1 MFFKKYIGKLKY
13 RTHKVF
19 CYYLE
24 AKNLIPIN
32 LPIIGEE
39 EVEAVV
45 KVLRSGLLTSGL
57 GAGPMVSQFE
67 KKYAEFAGVK
77 HAVAVNTGT
86 AALHSAIVAA
96 GVKHGDEVILPSFT
110 FVATAEAVVMAG
122 GKPVFTDID
131 PETCNISPAEI
142 KKSITKKTK
151 AIVPVDLYGL
161 PAEIKPIREVAAKN
175 DLALVEDAAQ
185 AHGATYDGKP
195 AGVFADAACWS
206 FYASKNMTTG
216 EGGVITTDSD
226 EMAEILRLIR
236 THGEK
241 AKYASLMLG
250 YNYRMSEIQAAI
262 GLVQLGKLPS
272 FVAKRR
278 ENAKRL
284 TRLLAKTER
293 LQLPKETKDLQ
304 HSWYLY
310 TVRLKNATV
319 NERNKI
325 VEELRRKDIG
335 AEVYYVNPVHLM
347 PYYRESFG
355 RRKLPETEK
364 AAKQVFSLP
373 IHPGVTEAQVGYIG
387 KTLLNLL

>member
-1 MFFKKYIGKLKY
+1 
-13 RTHKVF
+13 V
-19 CYYLE
+19 
-24 AKNLIPIN
+24 IPIN
-32 LPIIGEE
+32 LPKIGEE

-45 KVLRSGLLTSGL
+45 KVLRSGILTSGL
-57 GAGPMVSQFE
+57 GAGPAVTQFE
-67 KKYAEFAGVK
+67 KKFAEFACVK
-77 HAVAVNTGT
+77 HAIAVNTGT

-96 GVKHGDEVILPSFT
+96 GVKQGDEVILPSFT

-131 PETCNISPAEI
+131 PETYNISPAEI
-142 KKSITKKTK
+142 KKNITKKTK
-151 AIVPVDLYGL
+151 AIIPVDLYGL
-161 PAEIKPIREVAAKN
+161 SADIKPISEIVTKHG
-175 DLALVEDAAQ
+175 LAVVEDAAQ

-195 AGVFADAACWS
+195 AGVFADVACWS
-206 FYASKNMTTG
+206 LYASKNMTTG

-226 EMAEILRLIR
+226 ETAETLRLIR

-262 GLVQLGKLPS
+262 GLVQLEKLPA
-272 FVAKRR
+272 FVVKRR

-284 TRLLAKTER
+284 TRLLAKTDR
-293 LQLPKETKDLQ
+293 LQLPEETKNRQ

-310 TVRLKNATV
+310 TVRLKNATE
-319 NERNKI
+319 NKRNKI
-325 VEELRRKDIG
+325 VEKLRQKGIG
-335 AEVYYVNPVHLM
+335 AEVYYIHPVHLM
-347 PYYRESFG
+347 PYYHERFG

-373 IHPGVTEAQVGYIG
+373 IHPSVTEAQVDYIG